1 MTPLNPEVLLYFIIP
16 TLTFLTLV
24 SVIQYTK
31 NRSYTKLL
39 EINRKR
45 RDIRDRFV
53 TEVFRKLTDN
63 RALRVLVEA
72 DTYAEIDPYN
82 ESALGADVERFIDN
96 HGLRDYDDRLER
108 HLARQIG
115 QIRELLNGRHQDA
128 IESAKRS
135 IVDNLTEEIQ
145 RAIPS
150 SVVWSKHL
158 ETLIDGQ
165 SSLRKQINDA
175 KGDTIGKLLT
185 RIGEIEA
192 RQGRHATSLDNLH
205 ALFREHHEGQKAQ
218 GAFLNEIFKTL
229 GEYRNEVGSAL
240 HSVADSNRE
249 HLEVIENRFD
259 NLEAQ
264 VEAVNSW
271 KLSWDRF
278 LKTAEHG
285 YAYYK
290 AKPAPDTAESKFTGY
305 EPPGMVRTRTEP
317 QSVDSPE
324 IQCRD
329 FVRPTDTAH
338 IDAKRVAS
346 STQKLR
352 DSKDPD
358 RDPVLKIVS
367 HFAQSFDFEAWKS
380 RMLKW
385 NQERYLEERKRGPRS
400 SNNWDL
406 LHFPDRQIEA
416 LQGRPGLIWVV
427 DVAEE
432 GE

>member
-1 MTPLNPEVLLYFIIP
+1 MTPLNPEFLLYFIVP
-16 TLTFLTLV
+16 SLAFLLV
-24 SVIQYTK
+24 VAYVYLI
-31 NRSYTKLL
+31 RSRRYAYHL
-39 EINRKR
+39 EASHKR
-45 RDIRDRFV
+45 RDIKDRFV

-72 DTYAEIDPYN
+72 DTYAEIDPFV
-82 ESALGADVERFIDN
+82 ESDLSSAVERFIDN
-96 HGLRDYDDRLER
+96 HGLRDHDDRLER
-108 HLARQIG
+108 LLARQTG
-115 QIRELLNGRHQDA
+115 QVRELLDGHPVF
-128 IESAKRS
+128 EW
-135 IVDNLTEEIQ
+135 VDQIAGDIREI
-145 RAIPS
+145 
-150 SVVWSKHL
+150 
-158 ETLIDGQ
+158 
-165 SSLRKQINDA
+165 N
-175 KGDTIGKLLT
+175 KLLM

-192 RQGRHATSLDNLH
+192 RQGRHSTSLDNLH
-205 ALFREHHEGQKAQ
+205 GLFREHHDGQKAQ

-264 VEAVNSW
+264 VEAVNSG

-278 LKTAEHG
+278 LKTSQEG
-285 YAYYK
+285 YAYK
-290 AKPAPDTAESKFTGY
+290 AKPAPDIAESKFTGY

-329 FVRPTDTAH
+329 FLRPTDTAH

-352 DSKDPD
+352 DSDDPD
-358 RDPVLKIVS
+358 RGPVLKIVS
-367 HFAQSFDFEAWKS
+367 HFAQSFDFEAWKR

-406 LHFPDRQIEA
+406 LHFPDYQIEA
-416 LQGRPGLIWVV
+416 LQGRPGLVWVV